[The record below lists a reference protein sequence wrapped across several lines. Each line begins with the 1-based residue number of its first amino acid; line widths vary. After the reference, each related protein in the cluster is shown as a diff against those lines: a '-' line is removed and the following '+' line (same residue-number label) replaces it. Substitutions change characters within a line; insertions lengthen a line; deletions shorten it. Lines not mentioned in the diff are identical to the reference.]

1 MQVIDEYHG
10 PLYYREDPPNPYT
23 FMLFKQEE
31 KDIALTEF
39 WANFFNGMSFNRFEV
54 GNFTKDMKMTGMLKT
69 KDGKGAVK
77 ENTLEEEGRFTIRQL
92 HKVKGKYFGE
102 GGKVYN
108 KAIAQGLM
116 TAITSIKRC

>member
-10 PLYYREDPPNPYT
+10 PRYFRTDPPNPYI

-54 GNFTKDMKMTGMLKT
+54 GNFTKDMKMTGMLIT
-69 KDGKGAVK
+69 RNGKG
-77 ENTLEEEGRFTIRQL
+77 EREEELKGSQL
-92 HKVKGKYFGE
+92 GAYVP
-102 GGKVYN
+102 
-108 KAIAQGLM
+108 
-116 TAITSIKRC
+116 